1 MGDVKWDL
9 VVFSL
14 EFHELP
20 NMILN
25 RSTSQKHDMYWMY
38 HEHNWHK
45 TIKHDVRHY
54 YKIRDMG
61 TFYTDAWIYGAWF
74 FRGIQKGPGNSVQRN
89 GLVAG
94 RRSSDTV
101 REGPSWVDSMDR
113 FLIVGYQVGKTVQQ

>member
-74 FRGIQKGPGNSVQRN
+74 FVVSKKVQEILSKETAWSQAVDLRIRS
-89 GLVAG
+89 G
-94 RRSSDTV
+94 RVPVEWIPWIDF
-101 REGPSWVDSMDR
+101 W
-113 FLIVGYQVGKTVQQ
+113 